1 MTLQIYV
8 RYLVSSPCVV
18 TPGGL
23 ETKRPVSELYG
34 RSGSPAAPRVTITS
48 SPASAGLSVVRF
60 RTILVW
66 NGFLPLAFVIYLTN
80 GAMGCDD
87 QGRRVSRQDTRVRRT
102 RRTDARFLYQGT
114 NPRRCEAVA
123 AHGRLR
129 RKTHVALGRLSWR
142 GRAVIGFLRAS
153 ATLDQMRIAAR
164 RNLAGR
170 LSGRGRAARCPTR
183 SLPRRVRRV
192 GPRIVPAVKSPKDDL
207 AFPVRGANP
216 RCGR

>member
-48 SPASAGLSVVRF
+48 SPASAGLFLVRF

-66 NGFLPLAFVIYLTN
+66 NGFLPLAFVIYRPN

-87 QGRRVSRQDTRVRRT
+87 QGRSAEEYRAKARECEELAEQTRDSFIKEQFLEVAKKWRQMAEHEDNR
-102 RRTDARFLYQGT
+102 
-114 NPRRCEAVA
+114 
-123 AHGRLR
+123 
-129 RKTHVALGRLSWR
+129 
-142 GRAVIGFLRAS
+142 
-153 ATLDQMRIAAR
+153 
-164 RNLAGR
+164 
-170 LSGRGRAARCPTR
+170 
-183 SLPRRVRRV
+183 
-192 GPRIVPAVKSPKDDL
+192 
-207 AFPVRGANP
+207 
-216 RCGR
+216 

>member
-48 SPASAGLSVVRF
+48 SPASAGLCLVRF

-66 NGFLPLAFVIYLTN
+66 NGFLPLAFVIYRTN

-87 QGRRVSRQDTRVRRT
+87 QGRRVSRQGTRVRRT
-102 RRTDARFLYQGT
+102 RRTDARFIYQGT
-114 NPRRCEAVA
+114 NPRSCEEVA
-123 AHGRLR
+123 PDGRTR
-129 RKTHVALGRLSWR
+129 RQSVRQGVCPPRR
-142 GRAVIGFLRAS
+142 NRAS
-153 ATLDQMRIAAR
+153 LDTPIR
-164 RNLAGR
+164 RADQ
-170 LSGRGRAARCPTR
+170 S
-183 SLPRRVRRV
+183 
-192 GPRIVPAVKSPKDDL
+192 
-207 AFPVRGANP
+207 
-216 RCGR
+216 

>member
-48 SPASAGLSVVRF
+48 SPASAGLLLVRF

-66 NGFLPLAFVIYLTN
+66 NGFLPLAFVIYRTN

-87 QGRRVSRQDTRVRRT
+87 QGRRVSRQGTRVRRT

-114 NPRRCEAVA
+114 IPRSCEEVAPDGRTRRQSVRQGVCPPRRN
-123 AHGRLR
+123 
-129 RKTHVALGRLSWR
+129 
-142 GRAVIGFLRAS
+142 RAS
-153 ATLDQMRIAAR
+153 LDHT
-164 RNLAGR
+164 NPP
-170 LSGRGRAARCPTR
+170 RGPELEGQQPSCP
-183 SLPRRVRRV
+183 S
-192 GPRIVPAVKSPKDDL
+192 
-207 AFPVRGANP
+207 
-216 RCGR
+216 